1 MRILKRRLRMTA
13 KKTTVKNPM
22 RRLPKKMNLILKK
35 MRRKEHKLRRALRLK
50 AQRPKE
56 ALRLKA
62 RSLKKA
68 LRLRLRSLRKV
79 LRLRKLR
86 RPMKAQTRR
95 LLKMNQKKELLRKI
109 YF

>member
-1 MRILKRRLRMTA
+1 M
-13 KKTTVKNPM
+13 
-22 RRLPKKMNLILKK
+22 
-35 MRRKEHKLRRALRLK
+35 RKEHKPRRALRLK

-62 RSLKKA
+62 RSLGKA